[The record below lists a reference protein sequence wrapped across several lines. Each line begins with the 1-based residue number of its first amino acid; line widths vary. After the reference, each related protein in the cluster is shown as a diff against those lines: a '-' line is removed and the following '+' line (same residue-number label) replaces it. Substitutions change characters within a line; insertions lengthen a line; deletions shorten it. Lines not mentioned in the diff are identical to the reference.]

1 MEINISN
8 TSVLKF
14 RKVEDLKDDKVQC
27 NNIIYYDVDCH
38 ECIFNLYG
46 YTLDYLRNDDRLRN

>member
-1 MEINISN
+1 MKINISN
-8 TSVLKF
+8 TSVVKF
-14 RKVEDLKDDKVQC
+14 REVKSIKDDKVQC
-27 NNIIYYDVDCH
+27 NNIICYHADCH